1 MNITDELKKETI
13 IAYLKSK
20 NKNEVIKELT
30 NHISKLHPNINTDQ
44 AYEVIIEREKLC
56 STALDVGV
64 AIPHGKMSGISN
76 FIITFGKS
84 EQGIDFESLD
94 GKPTHLFIL
103 ILSPEN
109 SSGLHL
115 KLLAKISKIFKIQE
129 FRSKLL
135 NAKNS
140 DEIYEIIAEEDAKH

>member
-1 MNITDELKKETI
+1 
-13 IAYLKSK
+13 
-20 NKNEVIKELT
+20 
-30 NHISKLHPNINTDQ
+30 
-44 AYEVIIEREKLC
+44 
-56 STALDVGV
+56 
-64 AIPHGKMSGISN
+64 MSGISN

-115 KLLAKISKIFKIQE
+115 KLLAKISQIFKIRE

-140 DEIYEIIAEEDAKH
+140 DEIYEIISEEDAKH